1 MNPCSSIILASILA
15 CHAETLTMSMWATAR
30 HTALPLLPALPA
42 QHTSSERAHGLLARP
57 VGKLMIWQSIAS
69 MLCCS
74 TQTRPKQRHVPQMLH
89 DCGQRV
95 RQPGFTASLLRCL
108 WQAGCQMRRACIKWP
123 AVCAN
128 TEEVAICGGRRKKP
142 LTLTMSDSSSSSEHT
157 LAEAVAGLYPPR
169 PAGCNTGWEA
179 DHTLAGYCARHLGF
193 PQLQA

>member
-1 MNPCSSIILASILA
+1 
-15 CHAETLTMSMWATAR
+15 MSMWATAR
-30 HTALPLLPALPA
+30 HIALPLLPALPA
-42 QHTSSERAHGLLARP
+42 QHTSSERAHGLLAKP

-95 RQPGFTASLLRCL
+95 RQPGLTASLLRCL

-142 LTLTMSDSSSSSEHT
+142 LTLTMSDSTSSSEHT
-157 LAEAVAGLYPPR
+157 FAEAVAGLPPAT
-169 PAGCNTGWEA
+169 PCWVQHTQGWEA
-179 DHTLAGYCARHLGF
+179 DQAGYQARHVGF